1 MKRSPRLPLP
11 AGFPKMR
18 ESHCMALSK
27 ASELERVEKM
37 SVEERILLALSLRE
51 KLGELKPV
59 PVANSHG

>member
-1 MKRSPRLPLP
+1 
-11 AGFPKMR
+11 
-18 ESHCMALSK
+18 MALSK